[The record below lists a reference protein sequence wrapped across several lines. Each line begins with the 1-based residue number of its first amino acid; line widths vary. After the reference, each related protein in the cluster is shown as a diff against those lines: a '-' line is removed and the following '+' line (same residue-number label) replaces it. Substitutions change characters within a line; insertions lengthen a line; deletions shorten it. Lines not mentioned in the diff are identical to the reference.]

1 MIEALLFFLGGLS
14 IGWLLLPQ
22 PFVDMKYKYRTGFM
36 DGVDAALNAEKK
48 KFCDG
53 RDVLI
58 IKGLFGREN
67 EE

>member
-1 MIEALLFFLGGLS
+1 MIEVLFFLGGLS

-22 PFVDMKYKYRTGFM
+22 PSDIDMKYWNGFK

-58 IKGLFGREN
+58 IKVPSDREI